1 MEYQFIQR
9 ECEEKQIGEKT
20 DSVFSPCCIYRFPQV
35 RQALTQLLQQEVPP
49 VALRG
54 MP

>member
-9 ECEEKQIGEKT
+9 CCGKKRIGEKT
-20 DSVFSPCCIYRFPQV
+20 GSVFSPGCIYRFPQV
-35 RQALTQLLQQEVPP
+35 RQALAQLLQQEVPP